1 MKTKEPI
8 WIGLGV
14 LLTLCYLLPLFWLGE
29 QAHVR
34 IHDNLD
40 SNVVWY
46 KNLVDSDS
54 IYAGLQDTVP
64 NLVGGV
70 VSRNAFVSEWT
81 GIIWLY
87 QWFSPFTAYAVSQA
101 LTRIFAFIGLY
112 LLLRD
117 HLKLQLLR
125 AVIMFVAVLFAW
137 TPVWPSG
144 MLSTLGMPL
153 LLWAYLNLWQKQRIG
168 LSLLTLALV
177 PFYSSFVL
185 GIVFFLALL
194 ALFGLYREWRQK
206 SFHAL
211 FWTAF
216 VGQILLYLAIE
227 YRLVYSM
234 LWEGEATS
242 RDQFDL
248 GHNGIF
254 RTIRLFFKQF
264 VFGHTHAEAAQT
276 PILLF
281 LILGVFVVAVYR
293 KDPTVHWLKQ
303 GLVLLAG
310 LSLWYAAWF
319 YMGWQPLKERI
330 HVMQTFNFA
339 RFHFVE
345 PMLWYLLFALAVD
358 WLWRRTRKRL
368 VIGVLF
374 LQAVVLIIWNPEIVY
389 RDQPSFSEFYA
400 VQQFSRIQSYIGK
413 PVNTYQVV
421 SLGLHPAIAQY
432 NRFRTLDGYVNFYPL
447 TYKQKFRTI
456 IEGEL
461 NKSSEL
467 KHYFDDWGNRVY
479 IYAAELGKHYDY
491 TKTNQKPVRQL
502 DIDIVQLKR
511 MGGDY
516 LLSAVPIR
524 NASSI
529 GLKLEKT
536 FLDNQSAWIIYL
548 YRVAPEGG

>member
-46 KNLVDSDS
+46 KNLVESGS
-54 IYAGLQDTVP
+54 IHAGLQDTVP
-64 NLVGGV
+64 NLVGDS

-87 QWFSPFTAYAVSQA
+87 QWFSPFTAYVISQA

-117 HLKLQLLR
+117 HLKLQLPR

-153 LLWAYLNLWQKQRIG
+153 LLWAYLNLWQKQRTG
-168 LSLLTLALV
+168 WSLLTLALV

-216 VGQILLYLAIE
+216 GAQVLFYLLIE
-227 YRLVYSM
+227 YRLVYLM
-234 LWEGEATS
+234 LWESDVTS
-242 RDQFDL
+242 RDQFDI
-248 GHNGIF
+248 GHNGF
-254 RTIRLFFKQF
+254 WRTIRLFFKQF
-264 VFGHTHAEAAQT
+264 VLGHTHAEAAQT

-293 KDPTVHWLKQ
+293 KDSTARWLKQ
-303 GLVLLAG
+303 GLMLLVG
-310 LSLWYAAWF
+310 LSLWYACWF
-319 YMGWQPLKERI
+319 YTGWQPLKERI

-339 RFHFVE
+339 RFHFIE
-345 PMLWYLLFALAVD
+345 PMLWYILFALAMD
-358 WLWRRTRKRL
+358 WLWRRSRQRL
-368 VIGVLF
+368 VLVAVL
-374 LQAVVLIIWNPEIVY
+374 LQAVVLLIWNPEIIY
-389 RDQPSFSEFYA
+389 RNQPSFSEFYA
-400 VQQFSRIQSYIGK
+400 VRQFAQIQSYIGK
-413 PVNTYQVV
+413 PIDTYQVI

-432 NRFRTLDGYVNFYPL
+432 NDFRTLDGYVNFYPL

-456 IEGEL
+456 IKGEL
-461 NKSSEL
+461 NKSPEL

-479 IYAAELGKHYDY
+479 IYSAELGKNYDY
-491 TKTNQKPVRQL
+491 TKTNQQPVRHLDINVRQL
-502 DIDIVQLKR
+502 KQ
-511 MGGDY
+511 MGGAY
-516 LLSAVPIR
+516 LLSAVPIE
-524 NASSI
+524 NAPSI
-529 GLKLEKT
+529 GLEFEKM
-536 FLDNQSAWIIYL
+536 FRDKQSAWIIYL
-548 YRVAPEGG
+548 YRVAP

>member
-29 QAHVR
+29 HAHVR

-46 KNLVDSDS
+46 KNLVESGS
-54 IYAGLQDTVP
+54 IHAGLQDTVP

-81 GIIWLY
+81 GILWLY
-87 QWFSPFTAYAVSQA
+87 EWFSPYTAYVISQG

-117 HLKLQLLR
+117 HLKLQVPRHVILL
-125 AVIMFVAVLFAW
+125 VAVLFAW
-137 TPVWPSG
+137 TPFWPSG

-168 LSLLTLALV
+168 LSLLTLAFV

-194 ALFGLYREWRQK
+194 VLFGLYREWRQK

-216 VGQILLYLAIE
+216 GAQVLLYLLIE

-234 LWEGEATS
+234 LWESEVTS
-242 RDQFDL
+242 RDQFDI
-248 GHNGIF
+248 GHNGF
-254 RTIRLFFKQF
+254 WRTIRLFFKQF
-264 VFGHTHAEAAQT
+264 VLGHTHAEAAQT

-281 LILGVFVVAVYR
+281 LILGVFVTAVHR
-293 KDPTVHWLKQ
+293 KDPTVRWLKQ
-303 GLVLLAG
+303 GLTLLAG
-310 LSLWYAAWF
+310 LSLWYACWF
-319 YMGWQPLKERI
+319 YTGWQPLKEQI

-339 RFHFVE
+339 RFHFIE
-345 PMLWYLLFALAVD
+345 PMLWYILFALAMD
-358 WLWRRTRKRL
+358 WLWRRSRQRL
-368 VIGVLF
+368 VLVAVL
-374 LQAVVLIIWNPEIVY
+374 LQAVVLLIWNPEIIY
-389 RDQPSFSEFYA
+389 RNQPSFSEFYA
-400 VQQFSRIQSYIGK
+400 VQQFSQIQSYIGK
-413 PVNTYQVV
+413 PIDTYQVV

-432 NRFRTLDGYVNFYPL
+432 NGFRTLDGYVNFYPL

-456 IEGEL
+456 IKGEL
-461 NKSSEL
+461 NKSPEL

-479 IYAAELGKHYDY
+479 IYSAELGKNYDY
-491 TKTNQKPVRQL
+491 TKTNQQPVRHLDINVRQL
-502 DIDIVQLKR
+502 KQ
-511 MGGDY
+511 MGGAY
-516 LLSAVPIR
+516 LLSAVPIE
-524 NASSI
+524 NAPSI
-529 GLKLEKT
+529 GLEFEKM
-536 FLDNQSAWIIYL
+536 FRDKQSAWIIYL
-548 YRVAPEGG
+548 YRVAP

>member
-1 MKTKEPI
+1 M
-8 WIGLGV
+8 
-14 LLTLCYLLPLFWLGE
+14 
-29 QAHVR
+29 
-34 IHDNLD
+34 
-40 SNVVWY
+40 
-46 KNLVDSDS
+46 
-54 IYAGLQDTVP
+54 
-64 NLVGGV
+64 
-70 VSRNAFVSEWT
+70 VSSC
-81 GIIWLY
+81 
-87 QWFSPFTAYAVSQA
+87 S
-101 LTRIFAFIGLY
+101 
-112 LLLRD
+112 
-117 HLKLQLLR
+117 
-125 AVIMFVAVLFAW
+125 
-137 TPVWPSG
+137 
-144 MLSTLGMPL
+144 
-153 LLWAYLNLWQKQRIG
+153 LWQ
-168 LSLLTLALV
+168 L
-177 PFYSSFVL
+177 
-185 GIVFFLALL
+185 
-194 ALFGLYREWRQK
+194 
-206 SFHAL
+206 
-211 FWTAF
+211 
-216 VGQILLYLAIE
+216 
-227 YRLVYSM
+227 
-234 LWEGEATS
+234 
-242 RDQFDL
+242 
-248 GHNGIF
+248 
-254 RTIRLFFKQF
+254 
-264 VFGHTHAEAAQT
+264 
-276 PILLF
+276 
-281 LILGVFVVAVYR
+281 
-293 KDPTVHWLKQ
+293 
-303 GLVLLAG
+303 
-310 LSLWYAAWF
+310 
-319 YMGWQPLKERI
+319 
-330 HVMQTFNFA
+330 
-339 RFHFVE
+339 
-345 PMLWYLLFALAVD
+345 D

-502 DIDIVQLKR
+502 DIDTVQLKR

-536 FLDNQSAWIIYL
+536 FRDNQSAWIIYL

>member
-1 MKTKEPI
+1 MRTKELT
-8 WIGLGV
+8 WIGMGV
-14 LLTLCYLLPLFWLGE
+14 LLTLGYLLPLFWLGE
-29 QAHVR
+29 QAHIR

-46 KNLVDSDS
+46 KNLVESGS
-54 IYAGLQDTVP
+54 IHAGLQDTVP

-87 QWFSPFTAYAVSQA
+87 QWFSPFAAYVVSQT
-101 LTRIFAFIGLY
+101 LTRIFAFLGLY

-117 HLKLQLLR
+117 RLKLQLPR

-137 TPVWPSG
+137 TPFWPSG

-168 LSLLTLALV
+168 WSLLTLALV

-194 ALFGLYREWRQK
+194 ALFGLYREWHQK

-216 VGQILLYLAIE
+216 VAQILLYLLIE

-234 LWEGEATS
+234 LWESDVTS
-242 RDQFDL
+242 RDQFDI
-248 GHNGIF
+248 GHNGF
-254 RTIRLFFKQF
+254 WRTIRLFFKQF
-264 VFGHTHAEAAQT
+264 VLGHTHAEAAQI

-293 KDPTVHWLKQ
+293 KDPTVRWLKQ
-303 GLVLLAG
+303 GLALLAG
-310 LSLWYAAWF
+310 LSFWYACWF
-319 YMGWQPLKERI
+319 YTGWQPLKERI

-339 RFHFVE
+339 RFHFIE
-345 PMLWYLLFALAVD
+345 PMLWYILFALALD
-358 WLWRRTRKRL
+358 WLWRRARQRL
-368 VIGVLF
+368 VTMMIL
-374 LQAVVLIIWNPEIVY
+374 LQAVVLLIWNPEIIY
-389 RDQPSFSEFYA
+389 QKQPSFSEFYA
-400 VQQFSRIQSYIGK
+400 VHQFSRIQSYIGK
-413 PVNTYQVV
+413 PIDSYQVV

-432 NRFRTLDGYVNFYPL
+432 NGFRTLDGYVNFYPL
-447 TYKQKFRTI
+447 TYKQQFRAI

-479 IYAAELGKHYDY
+479 IYSAELGKNYDY
-491 TKTNQKPVRQL
+491 TKTNQQPVRHLDIDVRQL
-502 DIDIVQLKR
+502 KK
-511 MGGDY
+511 MGGSY
-516 LLSAVPIR
+516 LLSAVPVQ

-529 GLKLEKT
+529 GLQLMKT
-536 FLDNQSAWIIYL
+536 FRDDHSAWIIYL
-548 YRVAPEGG
+548 YRVAP

>member
-8 WIGLGV
+8 WISLGV

-40 SNVVWY
+40 SNIVWY
-46 KNLVDSDS
+46 KNLVDSNS
-54 IYAGLQDTVP
+54 VYAGLQDTVP

-87 QWFSPFTAYAVSQA
+87 QWFDPFAAYVISQT

-112 LLLRD
+112 LLLRH
-117 HLKLQLLR
+117 HLTLQLPR
-125 AVIMFVAVLFAW
+125 AVIMLVAVLFAW

-153 LLWAYLNLWQKQRIG
+153 LLWVYLNLWHKQRVAW
-168 LSLLTLALV
+168 SLVTLVVV

-194 ALFGLYREWRQK
+194 AGFGLYREWRQK
-206 SFHAL
+206 SFHSL
-211 FWTAF
+211 FWSAF
-216 VGQILLYLAIE
+216 GVQMLLYLLIE

-248 GHNGIF
+248 GHNGIL

-264 VFGHTHAEAAQT
+264 VLGHTHAEAAQT
-276 PILLF
+276 PVLLV
-281 LILGVFVVAVYR
+281 LILSVLVVAFNK
-293 KDPTVHWLKQ
+293 KDPTVRWLKQ
-303 GLVLLAG
+303 GLFLLAG
-310 LSLWYAAWF
+310 LSFWYAGWF
-319 YMGWQPLKERI
+319 YTGWNPLKERI

-345 PMLWYLLFALAVD
+345 PMLWYILFALALD
-358 WLWRRTRKRL
+358 WLWRRARQRL
-368 VIGVLF
+368 VLIAVL
-374 LQAVVLIIWNPEIVY
+374 LQAVVLLIWNPEVIY
-389 RDQPSFSEFYA
+389 RQQPSFSEFYA
-400 VQQFSRIQSYIGK
+400 VRQFSDIRSYISQ
-413 PVNTYQVV
+413 PVDTYQVV
-421 SLGLHPAIAQY
+421 SLGLHPAISQY
-432 NRFRTLDGYVNFYPL
+432 NGFRTLDGYVNFYPL

-456 IEGEL
+456 IQGEL
-461 NKSSEL
+461 KKSPQL
-467 KHYFDDWGNRVY
+467 QRYFDNWGNRVY

-502 DIDIVQLKR
+502 DIDTVQLKR
-511 MGGDY
+511 MGGNY

-536 FLDNQSAWIIYL
+536 FRDAQSAWIIYL